1 MLDRRQPQCPV
12 FGLNLGTVG
21 FLMNEWRADGLEA
34 RLAHAKAVNVTPLC
48 MEATTID
55 GEQQR
60 IPAINE
66 VSLLRETRQTAKL
79 EVTLNGRIVLPEHT
93 WDGLLCATPAGP
105 TAYNTTPHS
114 PILPLRPALPAL
126 TPTNPLPP
134 P

>member
-1 MLDRRQPQCPV
+1 MRISDWSSDVCSSDL
-12 FGLNLGTVG
+12 TVG

-55 GEQQR
+55 GEQHR

-79 EVTLNGRIVLPEHT
+79 EVTLNGRIVLPELAC
-93 WDGLLCATPAGP
+93 DGVLCATPAGS
-105 TAYNTTPHS
+105 TAYKDRKSTRMNSSH
-114 PILPLRPALPAL
+114 
-126 TPTNPLPP
+126 
-134 P
+134 

>member
-1 MLDRRQPQCPV
+1 MLRTFHAMLDRRQPQCPV
-12 FGLNLGTVG
+12 CGLKLGTVG

-55 GEQQR
+55 GEQHR

-79 EVTLNGRIVLPEHT
+79 EVTLNGRIVLRSEERRVGQECVST
-93 WDGLLCATPAGP
+93 CRSRW
-105 TAYNTTPHS
+105 S
-114 PILPLRPALPAL
+114 PYH
-126 TPTNPLPP
+126 
-134 P
+134 